1 MYQRFSNTAVR
12 TSLLSRRWR
21 TLWRTS
27 PDVSFTT
34 GLSPSFV
41 DSALRHRDPAVPLRS
56 FSLVAASA
64 NSDRAQL
71 PSWIRRAAASPALER
86 LTVRTYA
93 QNHQHSGIVSPAVI
107 RRHSSFIVIDVFRL
121 RLASLRV
128 LELAFPGGGI
138 THVHWPAAAFLP
150 SLQGL
155 DLANLTLFLA
165 AGDAISS
172 SCPALKYCRL
182 SLFAA
187 ATPELD
193 VSCPLLEVFELTT
206 RDGPAGDVIS
216 ICGGSVRE
224 VRVRQEIAPSGPAY
238 LKLSAPGL
246 RTLEWVGPLPR
257 SAAVDAAADALVS
270 TLVMRTDS
278 SLVEHD
284 LKKMLL
290 KDGRGRKFSML
301 KVNRLILPKC
311 CITAALG
318 KLVFDRR
325 NQVNNP
331 PDQEYENLKHLELI
345 AYFGGS
351 SSLGVAFLLKM
362 FSKIETLRV
371 SLSGGCTKD
380 SIINNKMEEEPAAKR
395 RPNNIKKEEEEDEKA
410 ARKADCISGLP
421 DHLLHEILACLPTSI
436 AACTSLLSRRWRTVW
451 TTSPDLSFTTDLSPS
466 FVDSVLRL
474 RDPAV
479 PLRSFSLATSDYAV
493 SDPARARS
501 WIDYAANYSA
511 LQHLNLK
518 LVLTDSIPAFRS
530 FRLPPAVFRLQHL
543 RVLQLQLPGVVPH
556 LDWPAT
562 AFLPSLQRL
571 ELADLDLSLVAGDA
585 ISKSCPALKCLGM
598 SLFCGPPQ
606 LDVNCPLLEVFEL
619 RTHVGLAGGRISICG
634 SSVREVR
641 VRQELAGSAP
651 AYLKLSTPG
660 LRILEWLGPP
670 PPRSITI
677 SAPLPPSGFT
687 YLVHRDDATA
697 ERTA

>member
-1 MYQRFSNTAVR
+1 MKEEPATKRRKLNNIQEEEEDEDEKAARKADCISGLPDHLLHEILACLPTSTAVR

-107 RRHSSFIVIDVFRL
+107 RRHCSFIVIDVFRL

-206 RDGPAGDVIS
+206 RDGPADDVIS

-331 PDQEYENLKHLELI
+331 SDQEYENLKHLELI

-380 SIINNKMEEEPAAKR
+380 SPQSEDFYNYFSGFGKGEYWDSHNFCLEKLVRISMHEFTGKR
-395 RPNNIKKEEEEDEKA
+395 YEYDFLEFLFRVA
-410 ARKADCISGLP
+410 
-421 DHLLHEILACLPTSI
+421 
-436 AACTSLLSRRWRTVW
+436 TSLR
-451 TTSPDLSFTTDLSPS
+451 
-466 FVDSVLRL
+466 
-474 RDPAV
+474 
-479 PLRSFSLATSDYAV
+479 
-493 SDPARARS
+493 
-501 WIDYAANYSA
+501 
-511 LQHLNLK
+511 K
-518 LVLTDSIPAFRS
+518 
-530 FRLPPAVFRLQHL
+530 
-543 RVLQLQLPGVVPH
+543 
-556 LDWPAT
+556 
-562 AFLPSLQRL
+562 
-571 ELADLDLSLVAGDA
+571 
-585 ISKSCPALKCLGM
+585 
-598 SLFCGPPQ
+598 
-606 LDVNCPLLEVFEL
+606 
-619 RTHVGLAGGRISICG
+619 
-634 SSVREVR
+634 
-641 VRQELAGSAP
+641 
-651 AYLKLSTPG
+651 
-660 LRILEWLGPP
+660 
-670 PPRSITI
+670 ITI
-677 SAPLPPSGFT
+677 SPDSQAIFFPKEIFQRMEQLHQSFPHVKIVIS
-687 YLVHRDDATA
+687 
-697 ERTA
+697 